1 MASIA
6 LQLYSID
13 RVDDETATKVGE
25 VADAGFDGVE
35 FAGIDGDDGD
45 VAEALT
51 EAGIEAPSAHVGIDE
66 LEDDLEGTVERY
78 TDLGVSEFVVPYLP
92 PEHFESRKAVE
103 ETAERLSAVASQ
115 LPADAR
121 LHYHN
126 HDHEFV
132 EVDGEPAL
140 VTLLSL
146 TEDVLLEP
154 DLGWIG
160 TAGHDPVSFL
170 EEYAD
175 RISLVHVKDYEEGGK
190 PVEGGTGD
198 LDLEGVAEVADREGM
213 EWLIYE
219 HEERQDSYETAR
231 NGADYLAPYR

>member
-1 MASIA
+1 MGTIA

-13 RVDDETATKVGE
+13 GVDDETATKVEE

-35 FAGIDGDDGD
+35 FAGIDGSDRD
-45 VAEALT
+45 VAEALAET
-51 EAGIEAPSAHVGIDE
+51 GVEAPSAHVGLEE
-66 LEDDLEGTVERY
+66 LENDLEGVVERY
-78 TDLGVSEFVVPYLP
+78 ADLGVSEFVVPYLP
-92 PEHFESRKAVE
+92 PEHFESREAIE
-103 ETAERLSAVASQ
+103 ETADRLSAVAAD
-115 LPADAR
+115 LPDGTR

-140 VTLLSL
+140 VALLSL
-146 TEDVLLEP
+146 TDDVLLEP

-160 TAGHDPVSFL
+160 TAGHDPVDFL
-170 EEYAD
+170 EEYTD
-175 RISLVHVKDYEEGGK
+175 RVSLVHVKDYEDGGQ

-198 LDLEGVAEVADREGM
+198 LDLEAVAEVADREGM

-231 NGADYLAPYR
+231 NGAGYLAPYR